1 MLVFELKISFLLVY
15 IVYHNYSIWR
25 LGRLVTFGRQREGAY
40 LKQGEEPSKRLVS
53 SGKSSLRVLR
63 PFSAK

>member
-40 LKQGEEPSKRLVS
+40 LKQGEEPSKQLVS